1 MLVPSAPLLPVTQM
15 AFVVVEVSSVKT
27 ILVRVQI
34 YQPFFHA
41 GEVVCHSPPV
51 VVADEEDR

>member
-34 YQPFFHA
+34 YHPFFHA

-51 VVADEEDR
+51 VVADEEER